1 MKNDKTRPLF
11 FLMALAVF
19 TGGCREAEKKVA
31 AAGGVSYAAYAKGK
45 VDIEG
50 GLIRLASSRDG
61 LITEVLAEEGD
72 AVRQGAV
79 LAVVDDYESKLKLA
93 IADAEVAEVRSELPA
108 FELKQ
113 RTAERELDRLAV
125 LIKQDAA
132 PRVQWEQAVDL
143 IAQLKAEN
151 GMLEARV
158 RLAEARRE
166 ADNHEV
172 ELHQIRAPLDG
183 RIVKRLARPG
193 DGVSTQ
199 TVTALF
205 LFEPNSPHI
214 VRAELDERFVDAV
227 HEGDAAEILL
237 ETDEAKV
244 FEGKILRIGQVF
256 GNQQLSGDPNERAD
270 QRVVE
275 CVVSMS
281 DRVLRIGQRVVVRI
295 PATRT
300 ANHPTP

>member
-1 MKNDKTRPLF
+1 MKNDQTRVLF
-11 FLMALAVF
+11 FLLTFAVF
-19 TGGCREAEKKVA
+19 TGSCREAEKKVA
-31 AAGGVSYAAYAKGK
+31 ASGGVSYSAYAKGK

-50 GLIRLASSRDG
+50 GLMRLASSRDG
-61 LITEVLAEEGD
+61 LITQVLAEEGET
-72 AVRQGAV
+72 VRQGAA
-79 LAVVDDYESKLKLA
+79 LAVVDDRESKLKLA

-113 RTAERELDRLAV
+113 RTAERELDRLAA

-214 VRAELDERFVDAV
+214 VRAELDERFVGAV

-237 ETDEAKV
+237 ETDESKV
-244 FEGKILRIGQVF
+244 FQGRILRIGQVF

-300 ANHPTP
+300 ANHSTP